1 MGRKRRILN
10 PTTTVMVEGIS
21 VTIPLDE
28 DPAFAGLRSS
38 LMQINKI
45 PGVKGYILKNQ
56 TMAAID
62 LQTPNR
68 LTENALLLS
77 ETIEAC
83 QELSKLFHLAATK
96 SVVEGADTK
105 MLCMIVGENKLGIF
119 MEKSVD
125 HMDIF
130 RQISP

>member
-1 MGRKRRILN
+1 MARKKRNLN

-96 SVVEGADTK
+96 SVVEGSDTK

>member
-1 MGRKRRILN
+1 MARKRRILN

-28 DPAFAGLRSS
+28 DPAFAGLRAS
-38 LMQINKI
+38 LMLISKI
-45 PGVKGYILKNQ
+45 PGVKGYILKNR
-56 TMAAID
+56 TMAAVD
-62 LQTPNR
+62 LQAPNR

-83 QELSKLFHLAATK
+83 QELSRLFHLAATK

>member
-1 MGRKRRILN
+1 MARKKRNLN
-10 PTTTVMVEGIS
+10 PTTTDMVEGIS
-21 VTIPLDE
+21 VTIPLNE

-68 LTENALLLS
+68 ITENALLLS

-96 SVVEGADTK
+96 SVVEGSDTK

-119 MEKSVD
+119 MEKNVD

>member
-1 MGRKRRILN
+1 MARKKRNLN

-21 VTIPLDE
+21 VTIPLNE

-83 QELSKLFHLAATK
+83 HELSKLFHLAATK
-96 SVVEGADTK
+96 SVVEGSDTK